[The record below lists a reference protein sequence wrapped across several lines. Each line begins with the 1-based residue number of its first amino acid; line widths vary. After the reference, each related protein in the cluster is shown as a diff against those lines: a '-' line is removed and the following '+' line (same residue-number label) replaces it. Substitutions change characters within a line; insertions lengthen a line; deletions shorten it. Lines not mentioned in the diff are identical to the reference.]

1 MRDRLICL
9 FLVDIIF
16 LELCMQSLIFDI
28 SIAAQD
34 YLRVY
39 QGTANRVRVRSHDG
53 RTISLPAR
61 HLQPFLTRDGISGSF
76 IMEFN
81 AQGQLLSLRRLP

>member
-1 MRDRLICL
+1 ML
-9 FLVDIIF
+9 
-16 LELCMQSLIFDI
+16 SLLFDI
-28 SIAAQD
+28 SIPAQD

-39 QGTANRVRVRSHDG
+39 QGTANRVLIRSRNG

-61 HLQPFLTRDGISGSF
+61 HLQPFLTHEGIYGSF

-81 AQGQLLSLRRLP
+81 AQGQLLDLRRLS

>member
-1 MRDRLICL
+1 MSS
-9 FLVDIIF
+9 LV
-16 LELCMQSLIFDI
+16 FDI

-39 QGTANRVRVRSHDG
+39 QGTANRVLIRSRDG
-53 RTISLPAR
+53 RTVSLPAR
-61 HLQPFLTRDGISGSF
+61 HLQPFLTHDGIAGSF

-81 AQGQLLSLRRLP
+81 AQGQLLDLRRLP

>member
-1 MRDRLICL
+1 ML
-9 FLVDIIF
+9 
-16 LELCMQSLIFDI
+16 SLLFDI
-28 SIAAQD
+28 SIPAQD

-39 QGTANRVRVRSHDG
+39 RGTANRVLIRSRDG

-61 HLQPFLTRDGISGSF
+61 HLQPFLTHDGIYGSF

-81 AQGQLLSLRRLP
+81 AQGQLLDLRRLG

>member
-1 MRDRLICL
+1 ML
-9 FLVDIIF
+9 
-16 LELCMQSLIFDI
+16 SLLFDI
-28 SIAAQD
+28 SIPSQE

-39 QGTANRVRVRSHDG
+39 QGSANRVLIRSRNG

-61 HLQPFLTRDGISGSF
+61 HLQPFLTHDGIHGSF

-81 AQGQLLSLRRLP
+81 AQGQLLDLRRVA

>member
-1 MRDRLICL
+1 ML
-9 FLVDIIF
+9 
-16 LELCMQSLIFDI
+16 SLLFDI
-28 SIAAQD
+28 SIPAQD

-39 QGTANRVRVRSHDG
+39 QGTANRVLIRSRDG

-61 HLQPFLTRDGISGSF
+61 HLQPFLSHDGIYGSF

-81 AQGQLLSLRRLP
+81 AQGELLDLRRLG

>member
-1 MRDRLICL
+1 MLSC
-9 FLVDIIF
+9 V
-16 LELCMQSLIFDI
+16 FDI
-28 SIAAQD
+28 SIPAQD

-39 QGTANRVRVRSHDG
+39 QGTANRVLIRSRDG

-61 HLQPFLTRDGISGSF
+61 HLQPFLRHDGIYGSF

-81 AQGQLLSLRRLP
+81 AQGQLLDLRRLG

>member
-1 MRDRLICL
+1 ML
-9 FLVDIIF
+9 
-16 LELCMQSLIFDI
+16 SLLFDI
-28 SIAAQD
+28 SIPALD

-39 QGTANRVRVRSHDG
+39 QGTANRVLIRSRDG

-61 HLQPFLTRDGISGSF
+61 HLQPFLTHDGIYGSF

-81 AQGQLLSLRRLP
+81 PQGQLLDLRRLG

>member
-1 MRDRLICL
+1 ML
-9 FLVDIIF
+9 
-16 LELCMQSLIFDI
+16 SLLFDI
-28 SIAAQD
+28 SIPAHE

-39 QGTANRVRVRSHDG
+39 QGSANRVLIRSRNG

-61 HLQPFLTRDGISGSF
+61 HLQPFLTHDGIYGSF

-81 AQGQLLSLRRLP
+81 AQGQLLDLRRLP